1 MFNISH
7 DNIDRHKLIII
18 TLILAITMIE
28 CTQTIADKI
37 GNIKGITVTGS
48 SSKIVTSDSASL
60 SFDISTKALSKN
72 AAYKTISSQL
82 PQVINY
88 LTETGFSK
96 DDIDIKPQNG
106 YETYKYAPNGVM
118 TNEVSHYNL
127 SQNITVNS
135 KDVQKIKTLSNDLA
149 KLIDKGINI
158 NVYEPQYFYS
168 KLADDKVVLLKEA
181 SVDAKERASAMLKA
195 TNNRVG
201 KINSVK
207 MGVFQITPVD
217 SNNVSDMGINDTTS
231 IDKKITS
238 VVNVIFEIK

>member
-238 VVNVIFEIK
+238 VVNVVFEIK

>member
-1 MFNISH
+1 M
-7 DNIDRHKLIII
+7 KE
-18 TLILAITMIE
+18 A
-28 CTQTIADKI
+28 
-37 GNIKGITVTGS
+37 
-48 SSKIVTSDSASL
+48 
-60 SFDISTKALSKN
+60 
-72 AAYKTISSQL
+72 
-82 PQVINY
+82 
-88 LTETGFSK
+88 GFSK

-127 SQNITVNS
+127 SQNITVSS

-238 VVNVIFEIK
+238 VVNVVFEIK

>member
-7 DNIDRHKLIII
+7 DNIERHKLIII

-28 CTQTIADKI
+28 CTQTIAEKI

-60 SFDISTKALSKN
+60 SFDISAKASNKN
-72 AAYKTISSQL
+72 TAYKTISSQL

-135 KDVQKIKTLSNDLA
+135 KNVQKIKTLSNDLA

-168 KLADDKVVLLKEA
+168 KLANDKVVLLKEA

-207 MGVFQITPVD
+207 MGIFQITPVD

-238 VVNVIFEIK
+238 VVNVVFEIK

>member
-18 TLILAITMIE
+18 TLILAITMIV

-60 SFDISTKALSKN
+60 SFDISTKAGSKN

-127 SQNITVNS
+127 SQNITVKS

-149 KLIDKGINI
+149 KLIAKGIII

-238 VVNVIFEIK
+238 VVNVVFEIK

>member
-1 MFNISH
+1 MFKISQ

-28 CTQTIADKI
+28 CTQTIANKI

-60 SFDISTKALSKN
+60 SFDISAKALNKN
-72 AAYKTISSQL
+72 AAYKTISNQL
-82 PQVINY
+82 PQVVAY
-88 LTETGFSK
+88 LKEAGFSK

-127 SQNITVNS
+127 SQNITVSS

-158 NVYEPQYFYS
+158 NVYEPQYFYL

-238 VVNVIFEIK
+238 VVNVVFEIK

>member
-7 DNIDRHKLIII
+7 DNIERHKFIII

-28 CTQTIADKI
+28 CTQTIAEKI

-60 SFDISTKALSKN
+60 SFDISAKASNKN

-88 LTETGFSK
+88 LTEIGFSK

-135 KDVQKIKTLSNDLA
+135 KNVQKIKTLSNDLA

-238 VVNVIFEIK
+238 VVNVVFEIK

>member
-1 MFNISH
+1 MFKISQ

-28 CTQTIADKI
+28 CTQTIANKI

-60 SFDISTKALSKN
+60 SFDISAKAINKN
-72 AAYKTISSQL
+72 AAYKTISNQL
-82 PQVINY
+82 PQVVDY
-88 LTETGFSK
+88 LKEAGFSK

-127 SQNITVNS
+127 SQNITVSS

-238 VVNVIFEIK
+238 VVNVVFEIK

>member
-1 MFNISH
+1 MFKFSQ

-28 CTQTIADKI
+28 CTQTIANKI

-60 SFDISTKALSKN
+60 SFDISAKANSKN
-72 AAYKTISSQL
+72 TAYKTISNQL
-82 PQVINY
+82 PQVVDY
-88 LTETGFSK
+88 LIEAGFSK

-238 VVNVIFEIK
+238 VVNVVFEIK

>member
-1 MFNISH
+1 MFDIAH
-7 DNIDRHKLIII
+7 DSMDRHKLIII

-28 CTQTIADKI
+28 CTQTIANKI

-60 SFDISTKALSKN
+60 SFEIITKANNKTS
-72 AAYKTISSQL
+72 AYKTISNQL
-82 PQVINY
+82 PKVIDY
-88 LTETGFSK
+88 LIQAGFTK
-96 DDIDIKPQNG
+96 NDIDIKPQNG
-106 YETYKYAPNGVM
+106 YETFKYGSNGIM
-118 TNEVSHYNL
+118 TNEVAYYNM

-135 KDVQKIKTLSNDLA
+135 KDVQKIKKLSNDLS
-149 KLIDKGINI
+149 KLIDEGISI
-158 NVYEPQYFYS
+158 NVFEPQYFYS

-238 VVNVIFEIK
+238 VVNVVFEIK

>member
-18 TLILAITMIE
+18 TLILAITMIV

-238 VVNVIFEIK
+238 VVNVVFEIK

>member
-1 MFNISH
+1 MSYISN
-7 DNIDRHKLIII
+7 DNIDKYKLIII
-18 TLILAITMIE
+18 TLILAMTMIQ
-28 CTQTIADKI
+28 CTHIIANKI

-60 SFDISTKALSKN
+60 SFDIVTKSQNKIE
-72 AAYKTISSQL
+72 AYKTISSQL
-82 PQVINY
+82 PLVINY
-88 LTETGFSK
+88 LLQVGFNEN
-96 DDIDIKPQNG
+96 DIDIKPQNG
-106 YETYKYAPNGVM
+106 YETYKFTQNGNM
-118 TNEVSHYNL
+118 TNEVAYYNM

-135 KDVQKIKTLSNDLA
+135 KDVQKIKKLSNDLS

-158 NVYEPQYFYS
+158 NIFTPQYFYS

-195 TNNRVG
+195 TNNHVG

-217 SNNVSDMGINDTTS
+217 SNNVSDMGINDTTT

-238 VVNVIFEIK
+238 VVNVVFEIK

>member
-1 MFNISH
+1 MFKISQ

-28 CTQTIADKI
+28 CTQTIANKI

-48 SSKIVTSDSASL
+48 SSKIVISDSASL
-60 SFDISTKALSKN
+60 SFDISAKALNKN
-72 AAYKTISSQL
+72 AAYKTISNQL
-82 PQVINY
+82 PQVVAY
-88 LTETGFSK
+88 LKEAGFSK

-127 SQNITVNS
+127 SQNITVSS

-238 VVNVIFEIK
+238 VVNVVFEIK

>member
-1 MFNISH
+1 MFNLSH
-7 DNIDRHKLIII
+7 ENINKHRLIII

-28 CTQTIADKI
+28 CTQTLANKI
-37 GNIKGITVTGS
+37 GHIKGINVTGS

-60 SFDISTKALSKN
+60 SFDIVTKSKN
-72 AAYKTISSQL
+72 RIEAYKTISGQL
-82 PQVINY
+82 PVVMDY
-88 LTETGFSK
+88 LLQAGFSEN
-96 DDIDIKPQNG
+96 DIDIKPQNG
-106 YETYKYAPNGVM
+106 YETYKFTQNGNM
-118 TNEVSHYNL
+118 TNEVAYYNM
-127 SQNITVNS
+127 SQNITVSS
-135 KDVQKIKTLSNDLA
+135 KDVQKIKKLSNDLS

-158 NVYEPQYFYS
+158 NVFTPQYFYS
-168 KLADDKVVLLKEA
+168 KLADEKVALLKEA

-217 SNNVSDMGINDTTS
+217 STSVSDMGINDTTS

-238 VVNVIFEIK
+238 VVNVVFEIK

>member
-60 SFDISTKALSKN
+60 SFDISTKASSKN

-238 VVNVIFEIK
+238 VVNVVFEIK

>member
-1 MFNISH
+1 MFKISQ

-18 TLILAITMIE
+18 TLILSITMIE
-28 CTQTIADKI
+28 CTQTIANKI

-60 SFDISTKALSKN
+60 SFDISAKALNKN
-72 AAYKTISSQL
+72 AAYKTISNQL
-82 PQVINY
+82 PQVVAY
-88 LTETGFSK
+88 LKEAGFSK

-127 SQNITVNS
+127 SQNITVSS

-231 IDKKITS
+231 IDKKVTS
-238 VVNVIFEIK
+238 VANVVFRVK

>member
-1 MFNISH
+1 MFKISQ

-28 CTQTIADKI
+28 CTQTIANKI

-60 SFDISTKALSKN
+60 SFDIFAKALNKN
-72 AAYKTISSQL
+72 AAYKTISNQL
-82 PQVINY
+82 PQVVAY
-88 LTETGFSK
+88 LKEAGFSK

-127 SQNITVNS
+127 SQNITVSS

-238 VVNVIFEIK
+238 VVNVVFEIK

>member
-1 MFNISH
+1 MLKISQ

-28 CTQTIADKI
+28 CTQTIANKI

-60 SFDISTKALSKN
+60 SFDISAKALNKN
-72 AAYKTISSQL
+72 AAYKTISNQL
-82 PQVINY
+82 PQVVAY
-88 LTETGFSK
+88 LKEAGFSK

-127 SQNITVNS
+127 SQNITVSS

-238 VVNVIFEIK
+238 VVNVVFEIK

>member
-1 MFNISH
+1 M
-7 DNIDRHKLIII
+7 LPV
-18 TLILAITMIE
+18 LPPLPMPQ
-28 CTQTIADKI
+28 QTS
-37 GNIKGITVTGS
+37 TH
-48 SSKIVTSDSASL
+48 L
-60 SFDISTKALSKN
+60 RLESFDISAKALNKN

-127 SQNITVNS
+127 SQNITVSS

-238 VVNVIFEIK
+238 VVNVVFEIK

>member
-1 MFNISH
+1 MFKISQ

-28 CTQTIADKI
+28 CTQTIANKI

-60 SFDISTKALSKN
+60 SFDISAKALNKN
-72 AAYKTISSQL
+72 AAYKTISNQL
-82 PQVINY
+82 PQVVAY
-88 LTETGFSK
+88 LKEAGFSK

-127 SQNITVNS
+127 SQNITVSS

-238 VVNVIFEIK
+238 VVNVVFEIK

>member
-28 CTQTIADKI
+28 CTQTIAEKI

-60 SFDISTKALSKN
+60 SFDISAKAGNKN

-135 KDVQKIKTLSNDLA
+135 KNVQKIKTLSNDLA

-238 VVNVIFEIK
+238 VVNVVFEIK